1 VKLAKNYEMENS
13 NKRTISELG
22 HKSHTNNESKSN
34 GKDIIVLLKHIGEGE
49 INKKTEK
56 NKVHSSV

>member
-22 HKSHTNNESKSN
+22 HKSPSNNESKSN
-34 GKDIIVLLKHIGEGE
+34 GKDIIGLVKNIGEGE
-49 INKKTEK
+49 MN
-56 NKVHSSV
+56 

>member
-22 HKSHTNNESKSN
+22 HKSPSNNESKNN
-34 GKDIIVLLKHIGEGE
+34 GKDIIGLVKHLGEGE
-49 INKKTEK
+49 IN
-56 NKVHSSV
+56 